1 MKIRVSY
8 IERLTEGD
16 YEMEVSR
23 ETLKIVVVGHVDHG
37 KSTVIGRLL
46 YDTKALPEGAI
57 DRVKRISK
65 EKGKPF
71 EYAYLLDAFEEEQKQ
86 GITIDI
92 TELQFQTAKRDYV
105 IIDAPGHKEFLKNM
119 VSGAANAEAALLVI
133 DANEGIQEQSRR
145 HGYIL
150 SLLGIQKIYVI
161 VNKMDLIHYSEF
173 KFEIIRKEMNEFLSN
188 LNVHPLKYIP
198 ISAFYG
204 ENMTTSST
212 KMPWYKGKPILQAL
226 DLFKKDKGL
235 EDKPLRFPIQ
245 DVYKFDN
252 RRIIA
257 GRIESGSLNVGDEIL
272 INPGNKTTRVK
283 TIETWQENDKTDT
296 VSAGMSVGIT
306 VEDEFFNK
314 RGEFISHVSDPPIT
328 GNVFRANLFWL
339 GKKAMTINKKYK
351 LKLVTQ
357 EVECEI
363 ASINRVID
371 ATTLDTIVNAT
382 EVKMNDVA
390 EVTLR
395 VKEAISFDEF
405 KSHKITGRFVIVD
418 EYDVTGG
425 GIISGVEKSARLV
438 SKFVAGDIEL
448 LAECFDDYYF
458 IVSEETI
465 KKINRQ
471 PHVYNIED
479 QIPIQGETYQYPVN
493 LDILDLH
500 SQQIV
505 KVRDSKIKEIM
516 AIKEYNYENHM
527 MITTKGFLVKISSE
541 LDFNQ
546 FVHEFEEQGST
557 NKGMSEAFLNLWL
570 DAMATKTI
578 KFKENLNADAVEY
591 YI

>member
-1 MKIRVSY
+1 
-8 IERLTEGD
+8 
-16 YEMEVSR
+16 MEDSR
-23 ETLKIVVVGHVDHG
+23 EMLKIVVVGHVDHG

-92 TELQFQTAKRDYV
+92 TELQFQTAKRDYD

-161 VNKMDLIHYSEF
+161 VNKMDLIGYSEA
-173 KFEIIRKEMNEFLSN
+173 KFEIIRQEMNEFLSN

-212 KMPWYKGKPILQAL
+212 KMPWYKGEAVLQSL

-272 INPGNKTTRVK
+272 INPGNKTTKVK
-283 TIETWQENDKTDT
+283 TIEYWQEKDKTVT

-314 RGEFISHVSDPPIT
+314 RGEFISHINDSPKT

-339 GKKAMTINKKYK
+339 GKKAMTTDKKYK

-363 ASINRVID
+363 VSINRVID

-382 EVKMNDVA
+382 KIKMNDVA

-395 VKEAISFDEF
+395 TKEIISFDEF
-405 KSHKITGRFVIVD
+405 KNHKITGRFVIVD
-418 EYDVTGG
+418 DYDVTGG

-438 SKFVAGDIEL
+438 SKFVAGDVEL
-448 LAECFDDYYF
+448 VAECFDDYYF
-458 IVSEETI
+458 IVTEGTI
-465 KKINRQ
+465 KKINRE

-479 QIPIQGETYQYPVN
+479 QIPIVGDTYQYPDN
-493 LDILDLH
+493 LDIVDLQ
-500 SQQIV
+500 SKQVV
-505 KVRDSKIKEIM
+505 KVRGSKIKEITTM
-516 AIKEYNYENHM
+516 KEYNYENHM
-527 MITTKGFLVKISSE
+527 VITTKGFLIKINSG
-541 LDFNQ
+541 LDFEQ
-546 FVHEFEEQGST
+546 FVHDFDEQAAPG
-557 NKGMSEAFLNLWL
+557 KEMSEAFLNLWL
-570 DAMATKTI
+570 DAMATKRI

>member
-1 MKIRVSY
+1 
-8 IERLTEGD
+8 
-16 YEMEVSR
+16 MEDSR
-23 ETLKIVVVGHVDHG
+23 ELLRIVVVGHVDHG

-92 TELQFQTAKRDYV
+92 TQLQFQTAKRDYV

-161 VNKMDLIHYSEF
+161 VNKMDLIAYSED

-188 LNVHPLKYIP
+188 LDVHPLKYIP

-204 ENMTTSST
+204 ENMTSSSA
-212 KMPWYKGKPILQAL
+212 KMPWFKGEAILQAL

-257 GRIESGSLNVGDEIL
+257 GRIESGSLNAGDEIL
-272 INPGNKTTRVK
+272 INPGNKITRVK
-283 TIETWQENDKTDT
+283 TIEYWQEKNKTAI

-306 VEDEFFNK
+306 LEDEFFNK
-314 RGEFISHVSDPPIT
+314 RGEFISHVSDPPKT

-339 GKKAMTINKKYK
+339 GKKPMTTAKKYK

-357 EVECEI
+357 EIECEI
-363 ASINRVID
+363 ASINKVID
-371 ATTLDTIVNAT
+371 STTLETLVKAT

-395 VKEAISFDEF
+395 IKETICFDEF
-405 KSHKITGRFVIVD
+405 KSNKITGRFVIVD

-425 GIISGVEKSARLV
+425 GIISGVEESTRLV

-448 LAECFDDYYF
+448 VAECFDEYYF
-458 IVSEETI
+458 IVTEGNI
-465 KKINRQ
+465 KRINSK

-479 QIPIQGETYQYPVN
+479 QIPFQGETYQYPIN

-500 SQQIV
+500 SKQVV
-505 KVRDSKIKEIM
+505 KVRESKIKEITTL
-516 AIKEYNYENHM
+516 KECSYENHLV
-527 MITTKGFLVKISSE
+527 ITTEGFLIKINSG
-541 LDFNQ
+541 LDFEQ
-546 FVHEFEEQGST
+546 FVNDFEEQGAPG
-557 NKGMSEAFLNLWL
+557 KGISEDFLNRWL
-570 DAMATKTI
+570 DVMATKRI
-578 KFKENLNADAVEY
+578 KFKECQNADAVEY